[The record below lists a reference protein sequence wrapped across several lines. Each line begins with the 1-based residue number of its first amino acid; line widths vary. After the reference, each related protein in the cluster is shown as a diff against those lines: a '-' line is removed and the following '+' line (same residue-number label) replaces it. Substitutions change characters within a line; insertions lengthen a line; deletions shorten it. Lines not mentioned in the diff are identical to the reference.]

1 MSEKEKR
8 NLDNDLT
15 EEQKKE
21 LSKLAGEIQK
31 EAKMMVEDYAKNPS
45 EMSGS
50 VVHFHHKSKFLDKS

>member
-8 NLDNDLT
+8 NLDDDLT

-31 EAKMMVEDYAKNPS
+31 EAKMMVEDYAK
-45 EMSGS
+45 
-50 VVHFHHKSKFLDKS
+50 